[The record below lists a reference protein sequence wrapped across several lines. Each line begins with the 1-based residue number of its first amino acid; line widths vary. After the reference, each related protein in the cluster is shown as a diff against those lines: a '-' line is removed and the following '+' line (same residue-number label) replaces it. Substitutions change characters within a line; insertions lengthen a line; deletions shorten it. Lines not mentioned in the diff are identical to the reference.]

1 MLLNIELQ
9 CLFCAQ
15 ARKKA
20 PLLLIH
26 GSMDE
31 NAGTHPMQSE
41 RLFKAVNGLGGIVKL
56 VKLPC
61 ERHFYRS
68 RESILHVLYEQD
80 EWLRRHVEEGP
91 SDSLDTSPL
100 TPDRS
105 RSRLVATTALL
116 CAGFLGLAARHKAQR
131 Q

>member
-1 MLLNIELQ
+1 
-9 CLFCAQ
+9 
-15 ARKKA
+15 
-20 PLLLIH
+20 
-26 GSMDE
+26 MDE

-91 SDSLDTSPL
+91 AAGADADTPGAASPHSPAL
-100 TPDRS
+100 TPSPRS
-105 RSRLVATTALL
+105 RSRIVATTALL
-116 CAGFLGLAARHKAQR
+116 CAGLLGLAARHTAQR